1 MFLYYFKEAFSG
13 IFRAKLSSFITFIV
27 LTSAIL
33 FSAMTVVL
41 IFYSSKIENRI
52 KENVQIRL
60 FIDKATGAEDYE
72 KLMSQI
78 ESTGYT
84 AGLKL
89 ISREEAAEQLI
100 AETGTD
106 FRGILGE
113 NPLPATIVVKLKGE
127 KIKQQNIEEVVT
139 TFTSIEG
146 IESAEYD
153 YSLSLRLMHFLKSAE
168 KVVLGIS
175 FFLVILAVYLT
186 YLTNKLI
193 NEAKSEQFN
202 TMKLVGAELST
213 IKVPLYLRGVILGLL
228 SSFVVSI
235 ISLFLYSVRILAGID
250 FTPGSKEKLFFL
262 LTIFICGILFGGG
275 GSILAARGINYKIRI
290 K

>member
-27 LTSAIL
+27 LTAAVL
-33 FSAMTVVL
+33 FSAMTVAL
-41 IFYSSKIENRI
+41 IFYSAKIENKI

-60 FIDKATGAEDYE
+60 FLDKATSTEDYE
-72 KLMSQI
+72 KIMSQI
-78 ESTGYT
+78 ENTSYT
-84 AGLKL
+84 TELKL
-89 ISREEAAEQLI
+89 ITREEAAQQLI
-100 AETGTD
+100 TETGTD
-106 FRGILGE
+106 FLGILGE

-127 KIKQQNIEEVVT
+127 EIKQQNIESVVG
-139 TFTSIEG
+139 TFTTIEG

-168 KVVLGIS
+168 KVILGIS

-186 YLTNKLI
+186 YLTTKLI

-213 IKVPLYLRGVILGLL
+213 IKVPLYLRGVMLGIL
-228 SSFVVSI
+228 SSCVVSI
-235 ISLFLYSVRILAGID
+235 IALFLYSIRILAGM
-250 FTPGSKEKLFFL
+250 GYALGNKEKLFFL
-262 LTIFICGILFGGG
+262 VTIFICGLLFGGG